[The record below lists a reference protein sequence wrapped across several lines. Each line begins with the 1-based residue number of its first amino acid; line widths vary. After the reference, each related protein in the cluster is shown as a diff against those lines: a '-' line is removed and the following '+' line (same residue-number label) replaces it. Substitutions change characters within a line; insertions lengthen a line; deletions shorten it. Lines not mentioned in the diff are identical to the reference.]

1 MTKAVDNRS
10 HFDYNVNTQFTERIF
25 TGYIQEDTLMS
36 EETNISVAE
45 EIPKQE
51 EAQNTEQTKRE
62 DKKPEGKKRK
72 RRFGDRREGRRI
84 RTLDGFHV
92 AMPFIMKD
100 RSDACNTFADEVDI
114 SKADVFVRE
123 QIQSGKENFSILHVI
138 LAGYVRTVAAYPFIN
153 RFISGQRI
161 YARNNIE
168 VAMTVKKEMTMDAPE
183 TCIKVIFDPHDT
195 VFDIYEKFNAVV
207 TNIDQTDTDGV
218 ASFFKKFPRLP
229 FRWTVSLIKC
239 LDYWGLCPKM
249 LMDALPFWGSMIIT
263 SMGSLGIKPIYHH
276 LYNFGNLPIFVSY
289 GTKRKV
295 VNVNKRGEISTT
307 RVIDMKIVT
316 DERTCDGFQYAA
328 AFKLWKRLIEN
339 PEVLKNPP
347 EEVNEDID

>member
-1 MTKAVDNRS
+1 VAVE
-10 HFDYNVNTQFTERIF
+10 TQTPVTEEKLE
-25 TGYIQEDTLMS
+25 QEQK
-36 EETNISVAE
+36 ENIEKKVE
-45 EIPKQE
+45 GPK
-51 EAQNTEQTKRE
+51 
-62 DKKPEGKKRK
+62 KKRK
-72 RRFGDRREGRRI
+72 RRFGDRREGRRL
-84 RTLDGFHV
+84 RTLDGLHV

-100 RSDACNTFADEVDI
+100 RSDACNTFADEINVGNAEI
-114 SKADVFVRE
+114 LVSEELK
-123 QIQSGKENFSILHVI
+123 SGKENFSMLHVI
-138 LAGYVRTVAAYPFIN
+138 LAAYVRTVATYPYLN

-195 VFDIYEKFNAVV
+195 IYDVYEKFNVAV
-207 TNIDQTDTDGV
+207 TNIDQTGTDGI
-218 ASFFKKFPRLP
+218 AGFFRKFPRLP
-229 FRWTVSLIKC
+229 FRWTVSLIKA

-276 LYNFGNLPIFVSY
+276 LYNFGNLAVFVSY

-295 VNVNKRGEISTT
+295 VEIDRHGE
-307 RVIDMKIVT
+307 RHVKHVIDMKVVT

-328 AFKLWKRLIEN
+328 AFKLWKRLIER
-339 PEVLKNPP
+339 PELLKAPP
-347 EEVNEDID
+347 EKVMEDID